1 MCHLILVL
9 PVLGL
14 AVFWLWPLSVAAPVY
29 AVILAIS
36 LAMYYLIMQAVRRPV
51 MTGAEEILQKTGK
64 VLEVRGRK
72 ISVRV
77 RGEIWNAESSDRLH
91 TGDDVSITGLEGLV
105 LRVQRLDDATTH
117 TDTTPAVSK

>member
-1 MCHLILVL
+1 MCHLILLL
-9 PVLGL
+9 PVLGVV
-14 AVFWLWPLSVAAPVY
+14 VFWLWPLSVAAPAY

-36 LAMYYLIMQAVRRPV
+36 LAFYYLIMQAMRQPV
-51 MTGAEEILQKTGK
+51 VTGAEEILRKTGK

-91 TGDDVSITGLEGLV
+91 VGDEVRITARDGLV
-105 LRVQRLDDATTH
+105 LRVQRLDEATN
-117 TDTTPAVSK
+117 TDVAAVISR

>member
-1 MCHLILVL
+1 MCHLTLLL

-14 AVFWLWPLSVAAPVY
+14 TVFWLWPLSVAGPAY
-29 AVILAIS
+29 AGILALS
-36 LAMYYLIMQAVRRPV
+36 LLFYYLIMQAMHRPV
-51 MTGAEEILQKTGK
+51 TTGAEEILRQTGK

-91 TGDDVSITGLEGLV
+91 PGDSVNITGIDGLM
-105 LRVQRLDDATTH
+105 LRVRRSDHAQMAEITH
-117 TDTTPAVSK
+117 SH

>member
-29 AVILAIS
+29 AIILAIS
-36 LAMYYLIMQAVRRPV
+36 MAMYYLIIQAMRRPV
-51 MTGAEEILQKTGK
+51 VSGAEEILQKTGK

-72 ISVRV
+72 ISVQV
-77 RGEIWNAESSDRLH
+77 RGEIWNAESGDKLH
-91 TGDDVSITGLEGLV
+91 PGDAVIVTGIEGLMLQV
-105 LRVQRLDDATTH
+105 KRPDHVPVADVAH
-117 TDTTPAVSK
+117 SI